1 MGEIRNKHNS
11 FNSLRMKTAMLV
23 IRILLSFALYWAL
36 QSGSDLLAGL
46 LAGLILISMI
56 ALVWLG

>member
-1 MGEIRNKHNS
+1 
-11 FNSLRMKTAMLV
+11 MLV

-46 LAGLILISMI
+46 MAGLIFISM
-56 ALVWLG
+56 LVLMVLG

>member
-1 MGEIRNKHNS
+1 
-11 FNSLRMKTAMLV
+11 MLV
-23 IRILLSFALYWAL
+23 VRILLSFALYWAL

-46 LAGLILISMI
+46 IAGLIFISMI

>member
-1 MGEIRNKHNS
+1 MGEIRNKRNS

-23 IRILLSFALYWAL
+23 VRILLSFALYWAL

-46 LAGLILISMI
+46 IAGLIFISMI

>member
-1 MGEIRNKHNS
+1 MGEIRNKRNS

-23 IRILLSFALYWAL
+23 IRISLSFALYWAL

-46 LAGLILISMI
+46 LIGLIFISMI

>member
-1 MGEIRNKHNS
+1 
-11 FNSLRMKTAMLV
+11 MLV
-23 IRILLSFALYWAL
+23 IRISLSFALYWAL

-46 LAGLILISMI
+46 LAGLIFISMI

>member
-1 MGEIRNKHNS
+1 
-11 FNSLRMKTAMLV
+11 MLV
-23 IRILLSFALYWAL
+23 TRILLSFALYWAL

-46 LAGLILISMI
+46 MVGLILISMI

>member
-1 MGEIRNKHNS
+1 MGEIRNKRNS

-23 IRILLSFALYWAL
+23 VRILLSFALYWAL

-46 LAGLILISMI
+46 IAGLIFISMI
-56 ALVWLG
+56 ALVWLV